1 MASELRARRYPG
13 RDRLKC
19 GNRTGNPVAVSAP
32 RAGNATQSACDDDR
46 PPLDARRPEH
56 APSLAR
62 QQKRSMLRLPVKRSL
77 WPKSEHSSGMPI
89 GCRA

>member
-13 RDRLKC
+13 RDRLKY

-46 PPLDARRPEH
+46 PPNAIARLPARAH
-56 APSLAR
+56 KPSLPGE
-62 QQKRSMLRLPVKRSL
+62 LPLMR
-77 WPKSEHSSGMPI
+77 
-89 GCRA
+89 